1 MDRFHL
7 MTVFVAVSEEE
18 SFAKAARRLGMSAP
32 AVTRAVTA
40 LEEHLAAKLLHRTTR
55 FVRVTEAGQRYLEDA
70 RRILAEV
77 EEADEAVAGINAVAR
92 GTLSV
97 TASVVFGRL
106 FVLPIVVEYLQR
118 HPATD
123 VSAMLLDRIVNLME
137 EGFDVGVRI
146 GRLPDSGLRAIPVAN
161 VAHVLCAAPA
171 YLERRGTP
179 ATPADLASHDIIS
192 AAGITPTS
200 EWRFGEGRAAPVVK
214 VAPRLALNNNE
225 AAIDA
230 AIGGLGIVRLLSYQ
244 AATHLDS
251 GRLVSLLPEYVRRTI
266 PVNIIHREGRHAS
279 AKVRSFIDLAVERLR
294 HHPSLA

>member
-7 MTVFVAVSEEE
+7 MTVFVAVAEEE

-32 AVTRAVTA
+32 TVTRAVTA
-40 LEEHLAAKLLHRTTR
+40 LEEHLGVKLLHRTTR
-55 FVRVTEAGQRYLEDA
+55 FVRATEAGQRYLEDA

-106 FVLPIVVEYLQR
+106 FVLPVVVEYLQR

-123 VSAMLLDRIVNLME
+123 VSAILLDRVVNLME

-146 GRLPDSGLRAIPVAN
+146 GRLPDSGLRAIPVAH

-171 YLERRGTP
+171 YLERRGVP
-179 ATPADLASHDIIS
+179 ASPVDLAAHDIIS

-200 EWRFGEGRAAPVVK
+200 EWRFGEGRGATMVK
-214 VAPRLALNNNE
+214 VTPRLALNNNE

-230 AIGGLGIVRLLSYQ
+230 ATSGLGIVRLLSYQ
-244 AATHLDS
+244 AATHLEN
-251 GRLVSLLPEYVRRTI
+251 GQLVSVLPEYARRTI
-266 PVNIIHREGRHAS
+266 PVNIIHREGRYAS
-279 AKVRSFIDLAVERLR
+279 VKVRSFIDLAVERLR
-294 HHPSLA
+294 QHPSLA